1 MNNCIP
7 FYTENNS
14 HNLPFYILKD
24 KNKNDVVYINKTN
37 IIYTNSKNIDLSKQ
51 ILYYNYCL
59 DKGLWYVYR
68 INDDVNI
75 IKKVINNDAYY
86 FLCNNEKE
94 YYIYYHDNRWD
105 NEINIHSNGNY
116 LCLTSNEY
124 QDYIGDIVFGYDINK
139 HKLLDYNDPTTNTNM
154 YKYLIDI
161 RRCRFDLIYA
171 IVNDKNYVKDKR
183 LLYNFLSFILDTNI
197 DEENYVL
204 GLPMAKKMILN
215 QYPNIEN
222 IDDIYDINKFCFHR
236 DCKKIKNLK
245 YIK

>member
-59 DKGLWYVYR
+59 DKGLCYVYR

-94 YYIYYHDNRWD
+94 YYIYYHDNRW
-105 NEINIHSNGNY
+105 
-116 LCLTSNEY
+116 
-124 QDYIGDIVFGYDINK
+124 DIVFGYDINK